1 MYLSRAVR
9 SSRYADNYF
18 SGTCEIRLNEPEMES
33 GGLYRLRLGKTLSPS
48 IGKISLLLAEI
59 V

>member
-1 MYLSRAVR
+1 MYLSRAVKN
-9 SSRYADNYF
+9 SRYADDYF
-18 SGTCEIRLNEPEMES
+18 SGTCEIRLNGPEMES

-48 IGKISLLLAEI
+48 VGIVSPLAEI